1 MLVLIKCSV
10 IGVVWTFFPFHEQSS
25 LARTRY
31 NSFWSPKLE
40 LNRYVFTAME
50 GVTVICYLPAREH
63 NCLNCIY
70 LGIFLNSVCLEILF
84 WGVMLILSL
93 R

>member
-1 MLVLIKCSV
+1 MD
-10 IGVVWTFFPFHEQSS
+10 FFFSFHEQSS

-40 LNRYVFTAME
+40 LNPYAFTATE
-50 GVTVICYLPAREH
+50 GVTVICYLLAQAH
-63 NCLNCIY
+63 NCLNCTY
-70 LGIFLNSVCLEILF
+70 LGVFLNSVCLKILF
-84 WGVMLILSL
+84 FRCNANTVSVLSAAIE